1 MAPTTVAALVL
12 SLLAG
17 LANSQGAE
25 LFECPRGKTKK
36 NYFYKNKEK
45 NNKLTARF
53 LVKWHHLPTVNLIPG
68 QKIG

>member
-1 MAPTTVAALVL
+1 MAPTTVALVL

-36 NYFYKNKEK
+36 PIFTKKKE
-45 NNKLTARF
+45 NNKLSAPF

-68 QKIG
+68 EKIG